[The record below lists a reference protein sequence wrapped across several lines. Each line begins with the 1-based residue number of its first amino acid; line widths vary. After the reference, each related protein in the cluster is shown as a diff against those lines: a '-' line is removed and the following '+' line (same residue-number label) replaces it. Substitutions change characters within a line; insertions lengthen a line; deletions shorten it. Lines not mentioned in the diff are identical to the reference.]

1 MAGYIGSKA
10 VTLSTTAADVA
21 GNAVIDGD
29 LTVKGTTV
37 TIDSAAAQ
45 EIRLGDNDKMTF
57 GDATGGDLQIY
68 HDGSHSY
75 VDENG
80 TGQLKIRSNGTGV
93 LLQTVSGEN
102 LATFANNAAVSLY
115 YDNAAKLATTSTGVD
130 ITGTLTSN
138 DANGVSQDG
147 QLNVGGNSNARGEFF
162 YDYSLG
168 DLTIENTWNSDAGE
182 IFIRAGGALRQQ
194 ISGNGDISF
203 YEDTGT
209 TTKFFWDASTERLGI
224 GTTSPNV
231 QLKLEHATRS
241 SLALKDLSTNNEL
254 YAEVENGVATFNAY
268 TAGTGAKVPIVFK
281 QYTTERMRID
291 SSGNVGIGT
300 SSPFS
305 SARLQVNTGTDLN
318 LAVQTGTTLT
328 NGMKINAF
336 NNAGTLNI
344 PLELNGSV
352 VALKTGET
360 ERMRLDA
367 SGRVGLGNTNP
378 QRELHIGAAD
388 NTNHEGIIVLNNG
401 GATGYRAGI
410 EWRYESNTTPRA
422 RISINASSQSLEFD
436 TAGTLRMRLGSNGRL
451 GIGTTAPDAK
461 LMVETA
467 ANVEQ
472 PFAINDSSNTAGQ
485 THRIAFRTGGTE
497 VGTIKSTNSGTSFN
511 TTSDYRLKEN
521 VTDVT
526 DGITRV
532 KQLAPKRFNF
542 IVNPDVTVDG
552 FIAHEA
558 QSVVPEAVTGT
569 QDAMRDEEY
578 EVTPAVLDDDGNE
591 VTPAVMGTR
600 SVPDYQGIDQ
610 SKLVPL
616 LTAALQEAIAKIE
629 TLETE
634 MTSVKARL
642 DALEAE

>member
-1 MAGYIGSKA
+1 MAGYLGSKA
-10 VTLSTTAADVA
+10 VLLSTTAASVT
-21 GNAVIDGD
+21 GNATIGGD
-29 LTVKGTTV
+29 LTV
-37 TIDSAAAQ
+37 
-45 EIRLGDNDKMTF
+45 
-57 GDATGGDLQIY
+57 
-68 HDGSHSY
+68 GSNALF
-75 VDENG
+75 VDE
-80 TGQLKIRSNGTGV
+80 
-93 LLQTVSGEN
+93 
-102 LATFANNAAVSLY
+102 
-115 YDNAAKLATTSTGVD
+115 ST
-130 ITGTLTSN
+130 
-138 DANGVSQDG
+138 
-147 QLNVGGNSNARGEFF
+147 
-162 YDYSLG
+162 
-168 DLTIENTWNSDAGE
+168 
-182 IFIRAGGALRQQ
+182 
-194 ISGNGDISF
+194 GDISF

-209 TTKFFWDASTERLGI
+209 TPKFFWDASAESLGI
-224 GTTSPNV
+224 GTSSPSAPLQV
-231 QLKLEHATRS
+231 TQTPSDTVGDVGISLKDANNAIEFGLRLDNASKDLHLDGYYSGAWYNRMTIDRS
-241 SLALKDLSTNNEL
+241 SGNVGIGTTTPAAPIDALVNSAAYVGRFVQSNTANGDGVLVQIGSTASSDYALTVRSDGGNTPVLSAKADGNVGIGTFSPSYPLHVSGTGDKVMAVTAGASSIAALNLGNSTNLADGGIRYDNSADAL
-254 YAEVENGVATFNAY
+254 ILRASNAE
-268 TAGTGAKVPIVFK
+268 K
-281 QYTTERMRID
+281 MRIT

-300 SSPFS
+300 SSPEGQLHLYS
-305 SARLQVNTGTDLN
+305 S
-318 LAVQTGTTLT
+318 
-328 NGMKINAF
+328 
-336 NNAGTLNI
+336 
-344 PLELNGSV
+344 SV
-352 VALKTGET
+352 GAPAADADDFVIEKTGDTGLSILSTTTGRIYFGDAASNDQGSIRYVHTDNSMRFET
-360 ERMRLDA
+360 DSSERMRIDS
-367 SGRVGLGNTNP
+367 SGRVGIGNGSP

-578 EVTPAVLDDDGNE
+578 EITPAVLDDDGNE